1 MKIVLRE
8 CVAEVGVREAGWEAA
23 AGNQGRDSGG
33 VDTGGSSGDGP
44 VWYVTHQI
52 CMIIHALA
60 IMEICIFKP
69 AWFVSFFAA
78 FFITFVSDVGQ
89 HLVSRRINFNIFNFL
104 FPALA

>member
-1 MKIVLRE
+1 M
-8 CVAEVGVREAGWEAA
+8 AEVGVREAGWEAA

-33 VDTGGSSGDGP
+33 VDTGGSNGDGP

-60 IMEICIFKP
+60 IMEICI
-69 AWFVSFFAA
+69 FFAA

-104 FPALA
+104 FPASA